1 MPKGNTCSSRQDQQ
15 YFHISLASKMEDGRK
30 TCKINSY
37 WDEFIA
43 THTPEDI
50 AKQLLEDA
58 ERVDEGEMPSPLAM
72 HLPAPSTAAALE
84 IGDYLT
90 PSPSLPVELRR
101 FFYDK
106 IRSRLQ
112 RSIEEIKN
120 NQDVPLPDD
129 GYLLAGDFATI
140 VPPSHAYRR
149 FRLPPD
155 ATEPTQADAEN
166 ALKVLRYVG
175 ATAKHPS
182 PEIDRAIHLVE
193 QRFNIHVDEMQPSLE
208 DITAVESW
216 DKEVSKYH
224 ALRPP
229 TRQNVCYHCQFLLI
243 DPHPLYKHMCRACGA
258 FNLAGSALSL
268 PHSLQ
273 IPGMTALVTGA
284 RINLGYL
291 TALRLLRCGAY
302 VIASTRYPNDAAIG
316 YTQEHDFEDWK
327 GRLKIVGADF
337 RRARDA
343 FALAEAT
350 KSIIQSWGATT
361 LDILINNAAQT
372 LTDSVKKEERA
383 VLYEQQQL
391 EQAAATHLIFHT
403 PQQTRYQPLVRAGIS
418 PLSLYGGEISP
429 PSSSSSNL
437 PLTLPPS
444 EPITLPTNVKDD
456 GRTELQPYFKS
467 SWVQTLSEIP
477 YEDIVSTHAI
487 NAFVPLL
494 LCRELL
500 PIMGVPRAPSSS
512 STPPASGSSNKPRK
526 PRAYIVNVS
535 AREGM
540 FENAPHHARKNGTH
554 VHTNMAKAAL
564 NMITQTEAAA
574 AWRERSV
581 AMNTVDPGYLSAAPE
596 MDGLYDGRRPLSW
609 EDGAG
614 RVLWSVAVGEVEG
627 RAVWG
632 RFLRHYGAEEVDS
645 VALNK

>member
-1 MPKGNTCSSRQDQQ
+1 
-15 YFHISLASKMEDGRK
+15 MEDSRK

-37 WDEFIA
+37 WDEFLA
-43 THTPEDI
+43 THSPEDI
-50 AKQLLEDA
+50 AKQMLKDA
-58 ERVDEGEMPSPLAM
+58 QRVDEGEMPSPLAM

-84 IGDYLT
+84 IGKYLT
-90 PSPSLPVELRR
+90 PSPDLPVDLQR

-112 RSIEEIKN
+112 RSIEEAKN
-120 NQDVPLPDD
+120 DEDVPLPED
-129 GYLLAGDFATI
+129 GYLIAGDFTKT

-149 FRLPPD
+149 LRLPPD
-155 ATEPTQADAEN
+155 ATEPTKEEAEN

-175 ATAKHPS
+175 ATAKRIY
-182 PEIDRAIHLVE
+182 PEIERTIHLVE
-193 QRFNIHVDEMQPSLE
+193 HRFGIHVEELQPTHE
-208 DITAVESW
+208 DITTVETW
-216 DKEVSKYH
+216 DKEVAKYH

-229 TRQNVCYHCQFLLI
+229 TRQNVCYHCQYLLI

-258 FNLAGSALSL
+258 FNLAGSAISL

-273 IPGMTALVTGA
+273 IPSMTALVTGA

-302 VIASTRYPNDAAIG
+302 VIASTRYPNDAAIR
-316 YTQEHDFEDWK
+316 YTQERDFAEWK
-327 GRLKIVGADF
+327 DRLKIVGADF

-350 KSIIQSWGATT
+350 KCIIQSWGAST

-391 EQAAATHLIFHT
+391 QEAASTHLIFAT
-403 PQQTRYQPLVRAGIS
+403 PQQQTPYQPLVRAGIS
-418 PLSLYGGEISP
+418 PLALYGGEIP
-429 PSSSSSNL
+429 PSSTTSSPNHQIS
-437 PLTLPPS
+437 LPPS
-444 EPITLPTNVKDD
+444 KAITLPTNVKDD

-477 YEDIVSTHAI
+477 YEDIVSAHAI

-500 PIMGVPRAPSSS
+500 PIMGTPRSTSPSNN
-512 STPPASGSSNKPRK
+512 NKPRK
-526 PRAYIVNVS
+526 PQGYIINVS

-540 FENAPHHARKNGTH
+540 FENKPHHARKNGTH

-574 AWRERSV
+574 AWRGRGV

-632 RFLRHYGAEEVDS
+632 RFLRHYGADEVDS
-645 VALNK
+645 VALNKG